1 MDPWKSSDSRR
12 GHGKN
17 NKEGGN
23 LFNCAL
29 EKICLFWFK
38 AERDGSKW
46 GFKSSQLA
54 HHQTKIISLYKFVR
68 TLQRFKLKII
78 QISCSVSPDLS
89 HFATN

>member
-38 AERDGSKW
+38 GERDGSKW
-46 GFKSSQLA
+46 GFESQASLRT
-54 HHQTKIISLYKFVR
+54 TKIIWLSQFV
-68 TLQRFKLKII
+68 
-78 QISCSVSPDLS
+78 QICA
-89 HFATN
+89 HFATLQIENN